1 MSYKILD
8 MIESMDNDNKGKSPK
23 SNSNSSTPV
32 LDNFSRD
39 LIKLA
44 EQGKL
49 DPVVG
54 REQEITRI
62 AQILSRRKKNH
73 PILIGVIIVILLLSI
88 PLIAMQFTDSVIWS
102 MADFILAGIIIFS
115 VTQLILVVLK
125 TAKYPK
131 IKVILVTLIITI
143 LFLTWIELAVGI
155 FGTPIAGN

>member
-1 MSYKILD
+1 M
-8 MIESMDNDNKGKSPK
+8 
-23 SNSNSSTPV
+23 
-32 LDNFSRD
+32 
-39 LIKLA
+39 
-44 EQGKL
+44 
-49 DPVVG
+49 
-54 REQEITRI
+54 
-62 AQILSRRKKNH
+62 KNH

-131 IKVILVTLIITI
+131 IKVILITLIITI

>member
-1 MSYKILD
+1 M
-8 MIESMDNDNKGKSPK
+8 
-23 SNSNSSTPV
+23 
-32 LDNFSRD
+32 
-39 LIKLA
+39 
-44 EQGKL
+44 
-49 DPVVG
+49 
-54 REQEITRI
+54 
-62 AQILSRRKKNH
+62 KNH

-143 LFLTWIELAVGI
+143 LFLTWIELTVGI

>member
-1 MSYKILD
+1 M
-8 MIESMDNDNKGKSPK
+8 
-23 SNSNSSTPV
+23 
-32 LDNFSRD
+32 
-39 LIKLA
+39 
-44 EQGKL
+44 
-49 DPVVG
+49 
-54 REQEITRI
+54 
-62 AQILSRRKKNH
+62 KNH

-102 MADFILAGIIIFS
+102 IADFILAGIIIFS

>member
-1 MSYKILD
+1 M
-8 MIESMDNDNKGKSPK
+8 
-23 SNSNSSTPV
+23 
-32 LDNFSRD
+32 
-39 LIKLA
+39 
-44 EQGKL
+44 
-49 DPVVG
+49 
-54 REQEITRI
+54 
-62 AQILSRRKKNH
+62 KNH
-73 PILIGVIIVILLLSI
+73 PILIGVIIVISLLSI

>member
-1 MSYKILD
+1 M
-8 MIESMDNDNKGKSPK
+8 
-23 SNSNSSTPV
+23 
-32 LDNFSRD
+32 
-39 LIKLA
+39 
-44 EQGKL
+44 
-49 DPVVG
+49 
-54 REQEITRI
+54 
-62 AQILSRRKKNH
+62 KNH

-88 PLIAMQFTDSVIWS
+88 PLIAMQFTDSVILS

>member
-1 MSYKILD
+1 M
-8 MIESMDNDNKGKSPK
+8 
-23 SNSNSSTPV
+23 
-32 LDNFSRD
+32 
-39 LIKLA
+39 
-44 EQGKL
+44 
-49 DPVVG
+49 
-54 REQEITRI
+54 
-62 AQILSRRKKNH
+62 KNH

>member
-1 MSYKILD
+1 M
-8 MIESMDNDNKGKSPK
+8 
-23 SNSNSSTPV
+23 
-32 LDNFSRD
+32 
-39 LIKLA
+39 
-44 EQGKL
+44 
-49 DPVVG
+49 
-54 REQEITRI
+54 
-62 AQILSRRKKNH
+62 KNH
-73 PILIGVIIVILLLSI
+73 PILSGVIIVILLLSI